1 MGRTSALASRRA
13 VGNGRWSVSR
23 RGFTL
28 IELIV
33 VIALITIL
41 ATLTVSAVFKVKEQS
56 RIKAARSGAARLA
69 QAVEAYQVQVGY
81 LPTHFGKIGAT
92 LYSFDPENNPDAS
105 YENWPV
111 ITQINGV
118 MSRDQLFRLAASEL
132 NGLGSFKDPWG
143 RPYRVVMWREAGAT
157 YDKFFQVYS
166 CGSNMKWEHGV
177 SDPKKPGKPDDIAPK
192 S

>member
-1 MGRTSALASRRA
+1 MNRRL
-13 VGNGRWSVSR
+13 
-23 RGFTL
+23 GFTL

-33 VIALITIL
+33 VIAIIIIL
-41 ATLTVSAVFKVKEQS
+41 ATLTVSAVFKAKETS
-56 RIKAARSGAARLA
+56 RLKAARAGAARLA

-81 LPTHFGKIGAT
+81 LPTHFGKIGAA
-92 LYSFDPENNPDAS
+92 LYSFDPENDADTK

-111 ITQINGV
+111 LQQINGV
-118 MSRDQLFRLAASEL
+118 MNRDQLFRVAAGEL
-132 NGLGSFKDPWG
+132 NAAGSFKDPWG

-166 CGSNMKWEHGV
+166 DGSNMKWEHGV
-177 SDPKKPGKPDDIAPK
+177 NDPKKPGKPDDITPR